1 MCGICGIAAR
11 DAGRIPADDA
21 VMERMTSVIAHRGPD
36 EGGWHLADGVALGMR
51 RLSIIDLASSH
62 QPLSN
67 EDGSIWVVFNGEI
80 YNFKE
85 LRRTLEQRGHRFATA
100 GDTETIVHLYE
111 EHGPDF
117 ARKLRGMFA
126 IAVWDSRVRR
136 LVLTRDR
143 MGVKPLYVA
152 EGAQGLAFASE
163 VKSLIAGGFVEP
175 RLDPVAAGLFMSYG
189 YVPGPWTLF
198 DGVKKLDP
206 ATTLVWDAGRT
217 SETTYWDPWTGGGR
231 DPGASWAEDQERLL
245 DLLRASV
252 TQRMVSDVPVG
263 VMLSGGL
270 DSSLISVL
278 MAESSARPVETFSIG
293 FVEDA
298 GANELSD
305 ARRVASAIGAKHHE
319 LETSALD
326 HPDLLAESLWH
337 LEEPIADLSNL
348 GFLLLSRLARENV
361 TVALSGQGADELL
374 GGYRKH
380 QVAKLA
386 GAVGA
391 LPATKGVLAALGR
404 RMPPGSTIAR
414 GLAAASASDPAD
426 RLLAM
431 SAILQPH
438 QRGSLLTAEFGG
450 RCSEATVRDAILR
463 HVPDRQLSV
472 LGETLYLD
480 SRLALVDNMLLYF
493 DKMSMA
499 ASLEVR
505 VPFMD
510 HDVVEFCAALPDSR
524 RVWRT
529 RRKEI
534 LKRASRGL
542 VDDWVIDKKKRGFFH
557 SALSAWLRLHRDR
570 LFTEV
575 LLDARTAAR
584 GQFRPEALKELIGD
598 AGEGGKKSD
607 QLLFCALLLEQWQRF
622 YVDADGRG
630 RRLAER
636 VDSNVLA

>member
-1 MCGICGIAAR
+1 
-11 DAGRIPADDA
+11 
-21 VMERMTSVIAHRGPD
+21 
-36 EGGWHLADGVALGMR
+36 
-51 RLSIIDLASSH
+51 
-62 QPLSN
+62 
-67 EDGSIWVVFNGEI
+67 
-80 YNFKE
+80 
-85 LRRTLEQRGHRFATA
+85 
-100 GDTETIVHLYE
+100 
-111 EHGPDF
+111 
-117 ARKLRGMFA
+117 
-126 IAVWDSRVRR
+126 
-136 LVLTRDR
+136 
-143 MGVKPLYVA
+143 
-152 EGAQGLAFASE
+152 
-163 VKSLIAGGFVEP
+163 
-175 RLDPVAAGLFMSYG
+175 
-189 YVPGPWTLF
+189 
-198 DGVKKLDP
+198 
-206 ATTLVWDAGRT
+206 
-217 SETTYWDPWTGGGR
+217 
-231 DPGASWAEDQERLL
+231 
-245 DLLRASV
+245 
-252 TQRMVSDVPVG
+252 
-263 VMLSGGL
+263 
-270 DSSLISVL
+270 
-278 MAESSARPVETFSIG
+278 
-293 FVEDA
+293 
-298 GANELSD
+298 
-305 ARRVASAIGAKHHE
+305 
-319 LETSALD
+319 
-326 HPDLLAESLWH
+326 
-337 LEEPIADLSNL
+337 
-348 GFLLLSRLARENV
+348 
-361 TVALSGQGADELL
+361 
-374 GGYRKH
+374 
-380 QVAKLA
+380 
-386 GAVGA
+386 
-391 LPATKGVLAALGR
+391 
-404 RMPPGSTIAR
+404 
-414 GLAAASASDPAD
+414 
-426 RLLAM
+426 M